1 MWNCLFNN
9 NNDNDL
15 IFRMNIRDN
24 LFLASCLTLDAVI
37 LSNLFLFSFPN
48 QTGYA
53 STIVAANKDKLVEV
67 C

>member
-37 LSNLFLFSFPN
+37 LSNILLFSFPN

-53 STIVAANKDKLVEV
+53 STIVAAYKDKFVEV